1 MDALPGRAHNPSG
14 RLAAKEAER
23 EAYRLWRLQFVLP
36 VVIFVVVSSLTEYVT
51 TWTSWTLDGLNF
63 GGSQVAAPEAAI
75 GMVVEA
81 TAWVAPIL
89 VIFLAAT
96 MVTRGYAEKK
106 MMMMSLGMLMA
117 FAAASGVFVGYTGYS
132 WYMRLYNAYSDGREY
147 YNVLP
152 TEPAAAHL
160 DAGKIMFSSTAS
172 VDETKSIGFND
183 GMMYCV
189 APIVAPNQ
197 GSRIEF
203 WAVGTNCCKRRS
215 SFWCSAAGKPGRGGI
230 VQLDS
235 GFFRTNAIDVW
246 SLAVRVAEA
255 QFDLQSSPH
264 AVFVKYVDDPDYEH
278 QQQFNHGMLLWLV
291 ASGIYLIVN
300 TLIALLSRRFA
311 TALGK

>member
-1 MDALPGRAHNPSG
+1 
-14 RLAAKEAER
+14 
-23 EAYRLWRLQFVLP
+23 
-36 VVIFVVVSSLTEYVT
+36 
-51 TWTSWTLDGLNF
+51 
-63 GGSQVAAPEAAI
+63 
-75 GMVVEA
+75 
-81 TAWVAPIL
+81 
-89 VIFLAAT
+89 

-106 MMMMSLGMLMA
+106 MMLISLGMLMA
-117 FAAASGVFVGYTGYS
+117 FAAAAGVFVGYVDYS

-160 DAGKIMFSSTAS
+160 DAGKMMFSSSAA

-197 GSRIEF
+197 GSRIEY
-203 WAVGTNCCKRRS
+203 WAVGTNCCGRRS
-215 SFWCSAAGKPGRGGI
+215 KFFCNAAAKRGQGGV

-235 GFFRTNAIDVW
+235 GFFRTNAVDIW
-246 SLAVRVAEA
+246 SLAVKVAEA

-264 AVFVKYVDDPDYEH
+264 AMFVKYVEDPDYEH
-278 QQQFNHGMLLWLV
+278 QRQFNHGMLLWLA

-300 TLIALLSRRFA
+300 TLLALLSRRFA
-311 TALGK
+311 TALSK